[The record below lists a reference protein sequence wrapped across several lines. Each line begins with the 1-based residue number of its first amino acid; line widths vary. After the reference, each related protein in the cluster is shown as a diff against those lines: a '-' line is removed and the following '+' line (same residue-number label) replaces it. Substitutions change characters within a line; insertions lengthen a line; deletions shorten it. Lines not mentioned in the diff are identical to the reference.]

1 MLARTLND
9 FHHWLPASKLV
20 FAPSIILDP
29 VQGLPSSLASGVA
42 RHLNEFDDG
51 AEGRWIAFAPE
62 LIEAIARDSA
72 QLSLLGLDD
81 ERGRMFSAD
90 PNSIRRRVLK
100 ALARRGHA
108 VLDGPLAA
116 DAGRSLETVFRA
128 GLGRPPKDIGEL
140 HLLLNPDRFSECCL
154 PSLIGDT
161 YLEWQA
167 AWQRAD
173 AV

>member
-29 VQGLPSSLASGVA
+29 VQGLPASLASEVA

-100 ALARRGHA
+100 ALARRGTRCSTVRWPPTRA
-108 VLDGPLAA
+108 VRWRPCSAPVW
-116 DAGRSLETVFRA
+116 AGRRRTSA
-128 GLGRPPKDIGEL
+128 SCI
-140 HLLLNPDRFSECCL
+140 CC
-154 PSLIGDT
+154 
-161 YLEWQA
+161 
-167 AWQRAD
+167 
-173 AV
+173 